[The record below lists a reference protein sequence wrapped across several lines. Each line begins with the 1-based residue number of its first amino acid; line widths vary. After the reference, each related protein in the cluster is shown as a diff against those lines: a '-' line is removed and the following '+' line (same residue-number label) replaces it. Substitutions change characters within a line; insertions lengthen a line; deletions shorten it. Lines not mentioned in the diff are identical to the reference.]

1 MLLASCAHK
10 ECAMCDAAKKKDAC
24 CSKEKGASCCKEG
37 HKH

>member
-10 ECAMCDAAKKKDAC
+10 KECATCDAKKKDAC
-24 CSKEKGASCCKEG
+24 CSKSGASCCKEG